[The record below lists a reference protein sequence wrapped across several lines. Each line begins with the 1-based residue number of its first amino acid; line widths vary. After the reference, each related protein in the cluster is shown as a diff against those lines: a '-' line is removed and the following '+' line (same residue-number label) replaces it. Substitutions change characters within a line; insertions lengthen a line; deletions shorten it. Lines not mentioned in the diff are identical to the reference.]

1 MLVKN
6 TLQSKIANKEILNM
20 IGKCLSFLIIF
31 FLTISTYSFGNS
43 DISIKASVNRTQL
56 SINDILEYKL
66 IITGAKG
73 QPTINESFL
82 KDFSIINRSTQQSY
96 QLINNDF
103 SSSQIKSFQLRPNIA
118 GTIIIPSA
126 KVTVAGKTFQTEPIS
141 INVLAGS
148 DATNNPSKTT
158 AASAN
163 ATPSKIPAGSSK
175 DLFIM
180 AVLDKETAYIGEE
193 IIYSIRLYRRFSAID
208 QLLYQEPEFSMISE
222 LLERDQK
229 TYTQVYQGI
238 RYYVQ
243 EVDRRS
249 LFSYE
254 SGAITIP
261 PATAEVQ
268 INFFYGS
275 KIIKSNDVTINIIP
289 LPELDKPDNFSGLV
303 GDYTM
308 DVDVNTQALV
318 ENKPIAIRLSIAGSG
333 NIKQLSDLS
342 FDTNP
347 DIFKVYQSST
357 NDLITYINSV
367 KGVRHFEYI
376 MVPKT
381 EGSFSL
387 PSFSFSYFD
396 LKTKRYK
403 TITSPSETVSILD
416 SGNIPEAIVSND
428 SNKTITE
435 LRQDLRYIKDSI
447 IFSDQAKPFF
457 TQLSSISLMLLN
469 LLLFSS
475 VVVSFLSQ
483 TLLYQKL
490 SQSFSL
496 KPGKR
501 ALHALEQI
509 KTDDNWNITDI
520 QHNIFLFLSSIIN
533 RPAHG
538 LPIAEI
544 VDELNQKSIDSSAI
558 TDLESLL
565 DQCSFLAYSPDPANT
580 TSKLAICDKAIDI
593 IKRIKV

>member
-1 MLVKN
+1 
-6 TLQSKIANKEILNM
+6 M

-289 LPELDKPDNFSGLV
+289 LPEVDKPDNFSGLV

-416 SGNIPEAIVSND
+416 SGNIPEVIVSND

-457 TQLSSISLMLLN
+457 KQLSSISLMLLN

>member
-1 MLVKN
+1 
-6 TLQSKIANKEILNM
+6 M

-43 DISIKASVNRTQL
+43 DITIKASVNRTQL

-289 LPELDKPDNFSGLV
+289 LPEVDKPDNFSGLV

-416 SGNIPEAIVSND
+416 SGNIPEVIVSND

-457 TQLSSISLMLLN
+457 KQLSSISLMLLN
-469 LLLFSS
+469 LLLFSF
-475 VVVSFLSQ
+475 VVVSFISQ

>member
-1 MLVKN
+1 
-6 TLQSKIANKEILNM
+6 M

>member
-1 MLVKN
+1 
-6 TLQSKIANKEILNM
+6 M

-289 LPELDKPDNFSGLV
+289 LPEVDKPDNFSGLV

-376 MVPKT
+376 MAPKT

-416 SGNIPEAIVSND
+416 SGNIPEVIVSND

-457 TQLSSISLMLLN
+457 KQLSSISLMLLN
-469 LLLFSS
+469 LLLFSF
-475 VVVSFLSQ
+475 VVVSFISQ

>member
-1 MLVKN
+1 
-6 TLQSKIANKEILNM
+6 M

-289 LPELDKPDNFSGLV
+289 LPEVDKPDNFSGLV

-416 SGNIPEAIVSND
+416 SGNIPEVIVSND

-457 TQLSSISLMLLN
+457 KQLSSISLMLLN
-469 LLLFSS
+469 LLLFSF
-475 VVVSFLSQ
+475 VVVSFISQ

>member
-1 MLVKN
+1 
-6 TLQSKIANKEILNM
+6 
-20 IGKCLSFLIIF
+20 
-31 FLTISTYSFGNS
+31 
-43 DISIKASVNRTQL
+43 
-56 SINDILEYKL
+56 
-66 IITGAKG
+66 
-73 QPTINESFL
+73 
-82 KDFSIINRSTQQSY
+82 
-96 QLINNDF
+96 
-103 SSSQIKSFQLRPNIA
+103 
-118 GTIIIPSA
+118 
-126 KVTVAGKTFQTEPIS
+126 
-141 INVLAGS
+141 
-148 DATNNPSKTT
+148 
-158 AASAN
+158 
-163 ATPSKIPAGSSK
+163 
-175 DLFIM
+175 
-180 AVLDKETAYIGEE
+180 
-193 IIYSIRLYRRFSAID
+193 
-208 QLLYQEPEFSMISE
+208 
-222 LLERDQK
+222 
-229 TYTQVYQGI
+229 
-238 RYYVQ
+238 
-243 EVDRRS
+243 
-249 LFSYE
+249 
-254 SGAITIP
+254 
-261 PATAEVQ
+261 
-268 INFFYGS
+268 
-275 KIIKSNDVTINIIP
+275 
-289 LPELDKPDNFSGLV
+289 
-303 GDYTM
+303 M

-347 DIFKVYQSST
+347 DTFKVYQSSI

-376 MVPKT
+376 MVPKI
-381 EGSFSL
+381 EGAFSL

-416 SGNIPEAIVSND
+416 SGDIPEVIVSND

-457 TQLSSISLMLLN
+457 KQLSSISLMLLN

-483 TLLYQKL
+483 TLLYKKL

-496 KPGKR
+496 KPSKR

-544 VDELNQKSIDSSAI
+544 VDELNQKEIDSSAI

-580 TSKLAICDKAIDI
+580 TSKLAICNKAIDI
-593 IKRIKV
+593 IQRIKA